1 MDYRAP
7 GSFVYGILQ
16 AKILEWVAISFSK
29 GKIFRGK
36 IVALNNVLKLEILF
50 NKHSKVVIRI
60 NVANSKKK
68 AGNNDHKRTNSINFE
83 EVE

>member
-50 NKHSKVVIRI
+50 NKHSKVV
-60 NVANSKKK
+60 
-68 AGNNDHKRTNSINFE
+68 E
-83 EVE
+83 